1 MTATAVTATVEK
13 LVGEICELSQEELDQ
28 FLSWLAQYQAEQM
41 DQWDRQI
48 ERDSSPRGGLQ
59 SVLDRVR
66 KDISAGRTKP
76 LDEVLNDA

>member
-1 MTATAVTATVEK
+1 MTAAVEK
-13 LVGEICELSQEELDQ
+13 LASEIQGLSQEELGQ

-48 ERDSSPRGGLQ
+48 ERDSSPGGRLQ

-76 LDEVLNDA
+76 LDEVLDDA

>member
-1 MTATAVTATVEK
+1 MTATVEK
-13 LVGEICELSQEELDQ
+13 LAGDIRGLSQEELDQ

-48 ERDSSPRGGLQ
+48 ERDSSPGGCLQ
-59 SVLDRVR
+59 YVLDRVR

-76 LDEVLNDA
+76 LDEVIDDA